1 MNYTRLGLFLFWII
15 VMVDKP
21 CLFVCMSVCIGEAAT
36 FSYTLGVAIVVVVMV
51 DQVG

>member
-1 MNYTRLGLFLFWII
+1 VNYTRLGLFVSWII

-21 CLFVCMSVCIGEAAT
+21 CLFVCMSVCIGKVAT
-36 FSYTLGVAIVVVVMV
+36 FSYTLGVATVVVMV